1 MVRNLPQSPFQR
13 RNLVDKVSSS
23 CSIRSEL
30 SGAIHGCMNKATKA
44 PATLLVFSFDFSPE
58 RRNVRIKSVHITV
71 EFYGNDGHPVISA
84 MVPDGRVTALE
95 NTTEQTSGSRGGLR
109 FGERIPAVN
118 ALGFDFE
125 QAFTAA
131 VQTSSSVLLT
141 GYKSP
146 KGKVEGGSNV
156 VNWTIMEDLVVK
168 AGVPAYLQTAIL
180 LERKTDEIFKADFKI
195 KADVSGFSFRNLQDG
210 LLESEDDPVIFDPGA
225 SPLIPDGLEGLD
237 LNELGSVGLA
247 QFCTMENTTFF
258 DDIPRRRTIGQAV
271 KDLFSEER
279 TEKVKPAEYTVE
291 SWFVDLWDNG
301 QAEDAQ
307 PRLYGPL
314 GRDDLEEHFAWS
326 SETPNVDV
334 PAPDSQGIRE
344 AQESRKANFCNLL
357 AMQSS
362 VSKLTTFTK
371 LKGLFDK
378 LPLKLLSDFF
388 DLPDDFPISR
398 QHDRGGCQV
407 FDNEEGEKAFKLYI
421 IQTPFYS
428 KGFWSL
434 LLYTMTN
441 RDVAGASTKLSGV
454 IQVDK
459 DVNLTNIFRDVRDL
473 VARVSKVDDDLL
485 RHLQDEDKL
494 DDASKLYRS
503 LSMTLHECSM
513 DLAEL
518 GRRRKFEKELGSVL
532 QKDLSHDSKLRVLVE
547 IYSRMS
553 QSRDSDIESLPGK
566 IESQRNVLYN
576 LITQH
581 DSYLQARL
589 ARESLRDSKAMKTLS
604 ILTILF
610 LPGAFIAT
618 MFSTNMFDFK
628 SKNQQ
633 VRIYFAIVIPLTAFL
648 MICWVLWLKNT
659 PERADEESVGQNQ
672 PAAAM
677 SWLKGIKAD

>member
-1 MVRNLPQSPFQR
+1 
-13 RNLVDKVSSS
+13 
-23 CSIRSEL
+23 
-30 SGAIHGCMNKATKA
+30 
-44 PATLLVFSFDFSPE
+44 
-58 RRNVRIKSVHITV
+58 
-71 EFYGNDGHPVISA
+71 
-84 MVPDGRVTALE
+84 MVPDGRVTALA
-95 NTTEQTSGSRGGLR
+95 NTTDQTSGASGGVR
-109 FGERIPAVN
+109 VSDGIAGVTIGN
-118 ALGFDFE
+118 GLGLDFE
-125 QAFTAA
+125 QTFS
-131 VQTSSSVLLT
+131 VQRSSSVLLT

-146 KGKVEGGSNV
+146 KGKAEGGPNI
-156 VNWTIMEDLVVK
+156 VNWTIMEDPVVK
-168 AGVPAYLQTAIL
+168 AGVPEYLQTAIL

-210 LLESEDDPVIFDPGA
+210 LLESEDDPVIFVPGA
-225 SPLIPDGLEGLD
+225 SPLISDDLGGL
-237 LNELGSVGLA
+237 NSNKLGSVDLA
-247 QFCTMENTTFF
+247 KFFRMQNTTFF

-271 KDLFSEER
+271 KDLFLEER

-291 SWFVDLWDNG
+291 SWFVDLWDNS
-301 QAEDAQ
+301 QAEGAQ
-307 PRLYGPL
+307 PKLYRPL
-314 GRDDLEEHFAWS
+314 GRGDLEEHFSWI
-326 SETPNVDV
+326 SETPDVDV
-334 PAPDSQGIRE
+334 PAPDSQGSRE

-407 FDNEEGEKAFKLYI
+407 FDNEDGEKAFKLYI
-421 IQTPFYS
+421 VQTPFYS

-441 RDVAGASTKLSGV
+441 MDIAGGSTKLSGV

-459 DVNLTNIFRDVRDL
+459 DVDLTKIFRDVRDL
-473 VARVSKVDDDLL
+473 VARYGPHQTLLPLQLFVSHYEATKEAFTLIQNRVSKVDDDLL

-494 DDASKLYRS
+494 DDASKMYRS

-618 MFSTNMFDFK
+618 IFSTNMFDFE

-633 VRIYFAIVIPLTAFL
+633 VRIYFAIVIPLTAIL

-659 PERADEESVGQNQ
+659 PERADEESMRQNQ
-672 PAAAM
+672 PAAALN
-677 SWLKGIKAD
+677 WLKGGKAD